1 MPNGK
6 TFTIEAKNNSQTNI
20 YIQSITLN
28 GKPYDKVYITHD
40 EMMKGGNL
48 TFNMGATPNKN
59 FERTLRA
66 GQSLWKTRR
75 QQLI

>member
-20 YIQSITLN
+20 YIQSVTLN

-59 FERTLRA
+59 FGKDPKSWPKSMEN
-66 GQSLWKTRR
+66 
-75 QQLI
+75 